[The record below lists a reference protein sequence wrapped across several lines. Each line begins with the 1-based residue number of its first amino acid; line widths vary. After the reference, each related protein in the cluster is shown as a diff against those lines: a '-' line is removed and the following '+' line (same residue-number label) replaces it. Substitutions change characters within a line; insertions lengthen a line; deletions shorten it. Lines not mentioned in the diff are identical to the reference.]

1 MAKLRVRVFM
11 LCFQFRVRVSFS
23 HFIKL
28 REILKQILGGIRG
41 NYGRIKLSQI
51 EAKGLNFYVMLTI

>member
-23 HFIKL
+23 RFIKL